1 MALNLISLTT
11 IPPRM
16 SMIGPTLESLLRQTA
31 RVDSIILWIPDRY
44 RRPDFR
50 DFELPELPEG
60 VELRRCPIDYGPAT
74 KILPCAEAFRGED
87 VNILYCDDDRIYHP
101 DWAANLLG
109 NSELHPG
116 ECIAEAGEV
125 VELAVRRAFKASSAY
140 RTLRVL
146 TLGMFGYFFRR
157 KNRRLDPGSGRIDIC
172 HGYGG
177 VLVRPEFFSDAA
189 FDIPDVLWTVDDV
202 WLSGHLAVKRIPI
215 RKVARNVSSDKTE
228 VADVNALIDFVSD
241 SHGRYAANLACIRYF
256 QTRYGIWTGVE
267 SDIFYRLVT
276 RHQSAAGVT
285 PP

>member
-1 MALNLISLTT
+1 
-11 IPPRM
+11 M
-16 SMIGPTLESLLRQTA
+16 SMIGQTVESLLDQTA
-31 RVDSIILWIPDRY
+31 RIDAIFLWIPEHY
-44 RRPDFR
+44 RRSEFQH
-50 DFELPELPEG
+50 FQLPAVPQGIEI
-60 VELRRCPIDYGPAT
+60 RRSPVDYGPAT
-74 KILPCAEAFRGED
+74 KVLPCAEAFRGQD

-101 DWAANLLG
+101 DWAANLLR

-125 VELAVRRAFKASSAY
+125 VELAVRRAFKASSGY

-157 KNRRLDPGSGRIDIC
+157 KNRRLIPGSGRIDIC

-228 VADVNALIDFVSD
+228 VADVGALIDYVSD
-241 SHGRYAANLACIRYF
+241 SHGRHAANLACIRYF
-256 QTRYGIWTGVE
+256 QTRYGIWTNIE
-267 SDIFYRLVT
+267 FDNFQRLIK
-276 RHQSAAGVT
+276 R
-285 PP
+285 